1 MLFGKHINK
10 LYLRYCWLYIIGV
23 VALVAVDYAQ
33 LFLPEYLGQV
43 VDLFEGNSIAGHE
56 NEITRIIISVLI
68 VAAVMMVG
76 RFIFRMTIMNA
87 SDRIQAKIREEMY
100 EKALRL
106 SASYFQ
112 TNTIG
117 NVLSWFTSDVETVG
131 EITSWGAVQLVDA
144 TFLSVLALFK
154 MFRLSWFLSLICLIP
169 IFLIIIWGA
178 LAEKFMTKIWD
189 ERQKSTDELY
199 TFSQENFTGI
209 RVIKAFVKENQQ
221 LHAFAKVARRNYD
234 KNYYFVKIS
243 TLFDVSI
250 EIIIALIVA
259 TILGFGGMIAYSY
272 LSGNPVVIFN
282 QTITLKAGELVTFSG
297 FFATL
302 IWPLIALGSLF
313 SMMSRGKASLRRISL
328 YLDSPEDIKDEVTSF
343 ELDNV
348 KGNIDIKN
356 LTFTYPN
363 QKEPMLK
370 NINVSIKQGET
381 IGIVGKIGSGKSTLV
396 NLLLRLYNVDKDSI
410 LIDGNDIM
418 DIKLASLRK
427 AIAYVPQDNFLF
439 SDTIKNNIGLSKE
452 EIDMD
457 EVKNAADFASI
468 SENIEEFRD
477 KYETVS
483 GEFGVTLSG
492 GQKQRIALA
501 RAYFKDAPIMILD
514 DSVSA
519 VDIKTEEDILKH
531 IKEERKDK
539 TTIII
544 ASRISTVMHLDKILV
559 INNGEIE
566 GFASHTELLKISKTY
581 EKMAFLQTL
590 EKEINE
596 EETK

>member
-33 LFLPEYLGQV
+33 LFLPEFLGQV

-56 NEITRIIISVLI
+56 SEITQIIINVLI
-68 VAAVMMVG
+68 VAAVMLVG
-76 RFIFRMTIMNA
+76 RFVFRITIMNA

-112 TNTIG
+112 SNTIG
-117 NVLSWFTSDVETVG
+117 NILSWFTSDVETMG

-144 TFLSVLALFK
+144 TFLAVLALFK

-169 IFLIIIWGA
+169 IFLIIVWGA

-189 ERQKSTDELY
+189 DRQKSTDELY

-221 LHAFAKVARRNYD
+221 LHAFAKVARKNYD

-259 TILGFGGMIAYSY
+259 TILGFGGWIAYSY
-272 LSGNPVVIFN
+272 LSGNPVVIFDH
-282 QTITLKAGELVTFSG
+282 TITLKAGELVTFSG

-328 YLDSPEDIKDEVTSF
+328 YLDSPEDIKDEDGSYD
-343 ELDNV
+343 LDDV
-348 KGNIDIKN
+348 KGNIEIKN

-381 IGIVGKIGSGKSTLV
+381 IGVVGKIGAGKSTLV

-418 DIKLASLRK
+418 SIKLASLRK

-439 SDTIKNNIGLSKE
+439 SDTIKNNIGLSKDE
-452 EIDMD
+452 FTME

-468 SENIEEFRD
+468 SENIEEFKD

-501 RAYFKDAPIMILD
+501 RAYLKDAPIMILD

-559 INNGEIE
+559 INNGEVE
-566 GFASHTELLKISKTY
+566 GFASHAQLLKTSKTY